1 MTGRR
6 LDALRGVGDLT
17 FGGWRDTWIL
27 GKVVSGEIRF
37 SGLPGVRSR
46 GATPTRPDP
55 RTPPVGRS
63 ADRHRQLQR
72 AKRIPHWGNLA
83 LALGRAGPLK
93 GRQHN
98 AIQSNAQP
106 RATQQSGPTQH
117 AVNPTRRAARSGS
130 ARASIDMSV
139 WRGPCNNAHA
149 QISRQH
155 RPSPG
160 TSESARETPTNPLAI
175 GKVRARC
182 DKAGSAATFRSW
194 SVTTGVEI
202 ARRSSKGRIQ
212 GRL

>member
-1 MTGRR
+1 MPKTIG
-6 LDALRGVGDLT
+6 
-17 FGGWRDTWIL
+17 
-27 GKVVSGEIRF
+27 GEIGL
-37 SGLPGVRSR
+37 SGIPARAPV
-46 GATPTRPDP
+46 GATPVRPDP
-55 RTPPVGRS
+55 RAPLRGGS

-83 LALGRAGPLK
+83 LALGRAGPLE

-117 AVNPTRRAARSGS
+117 AVNPTRRARGAVRPGRQSTRRSGTGLAITRAPRS
-130 ARASIDMSV
+130 ADKPTLRREA
-139 WRGPCNNAHA
+139 
-149 QISRQH
+149 
-155 RPSPG
+155 
-160 TSESARETPTNPLAI
+160 SESARETPTNPLAI